1 MRKVA
6 LVTGGAVRLGAA
18 IVRRLSAEGWQVVIH
33 CNASRHAAEALA
45 AELRAAGRD
54 AAVVQADLA
63 DRGAVHGLVAA
74 ASQPFGPPP
83 GLGHNAALFRRA
95 EIATLTWEAGAA
107 HASTNCAAPVFL
119 AKRFA
124 AALPPE
130 EAGCIVNILDQKIAN
145 LNPDFLSYTASKL
158 GLAGITPVLAM
169 ALAPRIRV
177 NGVAPGLTLISGK
190 QTQESFERAWRDTIL
205 GRGSTPEDIAA
216 AVAFI
221 LASPAMQGQ
230 TLFVDGGE
238 SLGKRARDVAFD
250 PKLAPPQ

>member
-18 IVRRLSAEGWQVVIH
+18 IVRRLSADGWQVVIH
-33 CNASRHAAEALA
+33 CNASRDAAEALA
-45 AELRAAGRD
+45 AEVHAAGRE

-63 DRGAVHGLVAA
+63 DRAAVDGLVAE
-74 ASQPFGPPP
+74 ASRPFGPPTC
-83 GLGHNAALFRRA
+83 LVNNASLFRRD
-95 EIATLTWEAGAA
+95 EMPTLTWEAWDA
-107 HASTNCAAPVFL
+107 HALTNFAAPVFL
-119 AKRFA
+119 AKHFA
-124 AALPPE
+124 EALPPAE
-130 EAGCIVNILDQKIAN
+130 TGCIVNILDQKIAN

-177 NGVAPGLTLISGK
+177 NAVAPGLTLISGK
-190 QTQESFERAWRDTIL
+190 QTQASFERAWQDTIL

-216 AVAFI
+216 AVAFVI
-221 LASPAMQGQ
+221 ASPAMTGQ

-250 PKLAPPQ
+250 PKLAGG